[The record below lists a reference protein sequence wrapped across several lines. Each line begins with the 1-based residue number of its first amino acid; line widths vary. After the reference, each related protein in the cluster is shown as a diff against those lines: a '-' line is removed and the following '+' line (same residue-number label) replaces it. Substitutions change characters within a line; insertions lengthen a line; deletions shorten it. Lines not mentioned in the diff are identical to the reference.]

1 MNGMGVVPSAAVCAA
16 LLAVAVA
23 ASAGAQEVPYG
34 AFAFQDSVRV
44 PGSAEAAFDAFVNVN
59 AWWDHRFS
67 ESPARFY
74 IEPRAGGGFWELF
87 DAKGNGVRHATVI
100 YVQRPEILRMEG
112 PLGLSGN
119 AIQVVFTLSF
129 TPVMDSAAVALDS
142 TTVHLDLHAAGEVQP
157 GWPGIVRQVW
167 RHFLERYQ
175 AYVLGRLE

>member
-1 MNGMGVVPSAAVCAA
+1 MGGMGVVTRSALCAA
-16 LLAVAVA
+16 LLALAVA

-44 PGSAEAAFDAFVNVN
+44 PGSAEGAFDAFVDVN

-87 DAKGNGVRHATVI
+87 DDKGNGVRHATVI
-100 YVQRPEILRMEG
+100 YVERPAMLRMEG

-129 TPVMDSAAVALDS
+129 TPVEDS

-157 GWPGIVRQVW
+157 GWQGIVRQVW

-175 AYVLGRLE
+175 AYVAGRVE

>member
-1 MNGMGVVPSAAVCAA
+1 MDGMGFVPRSALCAA
-16 LLAVAVA
+16 LLALAVA
-23 ASAGAQEVPYG
+23 ASARAQEVPYG
-34 AFAFQDSVRV
+34 AFSFQDSVRV
-44 PGSAEAAFDAFVNVN
+44 PGSAEAAFDAFVDVN

-67 ESPARFY
+67 TSPARFY

-87 DAKGNGVRHATVI
+87 DEQGNGVRHATVI
-100 YVQRPEILRMEG
+100 YVQRPETLRMEG

-129 TPVMDSAAVALDS
+129 SLVGDS
-142 TTVHLDLHAAGEVQP
+142 TTVHLDVHAAGEVQP

-175 AYVLGRLE
+175 AYVAGRLE